1 MVHPLPIERVKL
13 AATIGPASASP
24 EVLDELLQEGV
35 DCIRINASHV
45 EPADLGRWVTM
56 VRESAARVAR
66 DPAILVDLP
75 GIKYR
80 IGDLREPLQLK
91 EGQIIRIGG
100 EGPDRIPA
108 KIDDL
113 LQHLRE
119 GSDIFL
125 ADGFMRLW
133 VQSVE
138 EDHVVAKVSLGGT
151 LKARAGINV
160 PGVPVSARIPTLRDE
175 EHIKAGLAAEVD
187 VFALS
192 FVRTAEEVQRCRK
205 LCNGVPIIAK
215 IERPEAVENIAAIA
229 EAADGLMVAR
239 GDLAVEM
246 APEQL
251 PVLQKKIIK
260 AANLAR
266 APVIV
271 ATEMLASMVH
281 SPRPT
286 RAELTDVGN
295 AVLDGCDAAML
306 SNETAVGD
314 HPVRAV
320 RFLKRIV
327 QTVERSLLAHDLTVP
342 EPPETDNPRP
352 DWAIGDAAVDVA
364 ARIGAKAIL
373 AFTGSGRTARLIS
386 ANRPSVPLLSFSPDP
401 IVRRRCSLMWGVNAF
416 VTEAEADPTA
426 QIESTLEELREL
438 GRLKRGEHV
447 VIVYGSP
454 LWKKGTKT
462 NSMRVWTA

>member
-1 MVHPLPIERVKL
+1 MAITL
-13 AATIGPASASP
+13 GPASAAP
-24 EVLDELLQEGV
+24 GVLDELLQEGV
-35 DCIRINASHV
+35 DCVRINASHV
-45 EPADLGRWVTM
+45 DPGDLARWIGM
-56 VRESAARVAR
+56 VRDAGERLGC
-66 DPAILVDLP
+66 DPAVLVDLP
-75 GIKYR
+75 GIKFR
-80 IGDLREPLQLK
+80 IGDLSEPITLK
-91 EGQIIRIGG
+91 EGQLVKVGG

-108 KIDDL
+108 KIGDL
-113 LQHLRE
+113 LPHLHE

-125 ADGFMRLW
+125 ADGFMRLG

-138 EDHVVAKVSLGGT
+138 DDHVIAKVSLGGT
-151 LKARAGINV
+151 LKSRAGINV
-160 PGVPVSARIPTLRDE
+160 PGVPVKEQIPTERDK
-175 EHIKAGLAAEVD
+175 EHIKAGLAAGVD

-192 FVRTAEEVQRCRK
+192 FVRTPEEVERCRK

-215 IERPEAVENIAAIA
+215 IERPEAVENIAGIA
-229 EAADGLMVAR
+229 AAADGLMVAR

-251 PVLQKKIIK
+251 PVLQKMIVK

-271 ATEMLASMVH
+271 ATELLASMVH

-295 AVLDGCDAAML
+295 AVLDGCDAVML

-327 QTVERSLLAHDLTVP
+327 QTVERSLLEHDLTLARP
-342 EPPETDNPRP
+342 EDTADARP
-352 DWAIGDAAVDVA
+352 DWAVGDAAVDVA

-426 QIESTLEELREL
+426 QIESTLAELRQL

-447 VIVYGSP
+447 VIVFGSP

-462 NSMRVWTA
+462 NSMRIWTA

>member
-1 MVHPLPIERVKL
+1 MVHSLPLERVKL
-13 AATIGPASASP
+13 AATIGPASAEP
-24 EVLDELLQEGV
+24 DVLDELLLEGV
-35 DCIRINASHV
+35 DCVRINASHV
-45 EPADLGRWVTM
+45 NPEDLGRWVTLI
-56 VRESAARVAR
+56 RESAARVSR
-66 DPAILVDLP
+66 DPAVLIDLP

-80 IGDLREPLQLK
+80 IGDLPEPLELD
-91 EGQIIRIGG
+91 EGEIVRLGG
-100 EGPDRIPA
+100 AGPDHIPA
-108 KIDDL
+108 ELEAL
-113 LQHLRE
+113 LPHLQE

-138 EDHVVAKVSLGGT
+138 TDHVVAKVSLGGR

-160 PGVPVSARIPTLRDE
+160 PGVPVDATIPTPRDK
-175 EHIKAGLAAEVD
+175 EHIRAGLAAGVD

-192 FVRTAEEVQRCRK
+192 FVRTPEEVAASRK

-215 IERPEAVENIAAIA
+215 IERPEAVENIEEIA
-229 EAADGLMVAR
+229 SAADGLMVAR

-251 PVLQKKIIK
+251 AVLQKKIVK
-260 AANLAR
+260 AANRAR

-271 ATEMLASMVH
+271 ATELLASMVH

-295 AVLDGCDAAML
+295 AALDGCDALML

-320 RFLKRIV
+320 RFLRRIV
-327 QTVERSLLAHDLTVP
+327 QTVEKSLLTHDLTLPKPGETAVP
-342 EPPETDNPRP
+342 RS
-352 DWAIGDAAVDVA
+352 DWAVGDAAVDVA
-364 ARIGAKAIL
+364 ARIGARAIL

-401 IVRRRCSLMWGVNAF
+401 VVRRRCALMWGVNAF
-416 VTEAEADPTA
+416 VTEAESDPTL
-426 QIESTLEELREL
+426 QVESTLAELREL
-438 GRLKRGEHV
+438 GKLEAGEHV

-454 LWKKGTKT
+454 LWRKGTKT
-462 NSMRVWTA
+462 NSMRIWTA